1 MLNNKVE
8 MENCQKTVS
17 FPFRQLKMKH

>member
-17 FPFRQLKMKH
+17 FPFKQLK